1 MTWIAD
7 GFEVGRHTGD
17 GLMLIAATVAIH
29 YAGTLAIVWLT
40 FHYRRVVERHFNFVF
55 NTALVMAVV
64 VALLAVHIAEV
75 TCWALFYFNRNCFP
89 TFGISLYFSIVT
101 YTTLGYGDVLPD
113 REWRLLAG
121 VEALT
126 AGLMLAWS
134 TAVILG
140 VLTKVYSRRME
151 QWKQREL

>member
-1 MTWIAD
+1 MTWNAD
-7 GFEVGRHTGD
+7 DIEVGRHMGD

-40 FHYRRVVERHFNFVF
+40 FHYRRVVERHFSFLF
-55 NTALVMAVV
+55 NTTLVMAVV
-64 VALLAVHIAEV
+64 VALLAVHIVEV
-75 TCWALFYFNRNCFP
+75 TWWALFYFHRNCFP
-89 TFGISLYFSIVT
+89 TFGTSLYFSLVT

-121 VEALT
+121 VEALI
-126 AGLMLAWS
+126 AALMLSWS

-140 VLTKVYSRRME
+140 VLTKIYSRRME
-151 QWKQREL
+151 LWRQREL